1 MSFDKGRRARSRAIV
16 ARCRDAKAVA
26 VLQALADE
34 YREDTK
40 ECRPTI
46 GDLVVLTQLS
56 RSSVNRAIETLE
68 EDQLIAIDRRYGA
81 KHYYTLHLDG
91 QLTLRP
97 GPRAV
102 GAKVEKRN
110 TGFRLRPRR
119 KTHVTVTQVSA
130 PNPCHPDMGSE
141 RESDDNRSQAEIGS
155 CVTVTWVGDDPLCTP
170 GSQEIRTAT
179 AAPRLPFPIAL
190 KPPRP
195 KEQIA
200 KLAKDHRDAKLRRRV
215 AGYAVGLLLHPEH
228 GLALI
233 DEPVASEAALYAAV
247 KEICR
252 RKGLTDYGDAA
263 RAMSAS
269 VWWRNTLTGKA
280 VIAGK
285 APRPRDRERKPR

>member
-1 MSFDKGRRARSRAIV
+1 M
-16 ARCRDAKAVA
+16 
-26 VLQALADE
+26 LQALADE

-40 ECRPTI
+40 TCCPTI
-46 GDLVVLTQLS
+46 GDLVVLTRLS

-68 EDQLIAIDRRYGA
+68 DDQLIAIDRRNGSCN
-81 KHYYTLHLDG
+81 YYTLHLDG

-110 TGFRLRPRR
+110 TGFRLRPRLKSCVR
-119 KTHVTVTQVSA
+119 VTQL
-130 PNPCHPDMGSE
+130 
-141 RESDDNRSQAEIGS
+141 SDEKLCQGDTAFAVEAEGNRSQPEIGS
-155 CVTVTWVGDDPLCTP
+155 CVTVTQVPVDPLCTP
-170 GSQEIRTAT
+170 GSQEERTAT
-179 AAPRLPFPIAL
+179 AAPRLPFPLAL

-195 KEQIA
+195 KAQIA
-200 KLAKDHRDAKLRRRV
+200 MLAKDHRDAKLRRRV
-215 AGYAVGLLLHPEH
+215 AGYAVGLLKHPEH

-233 DEPVASEAALYAAV
+233 GERIASEAVLYAAV
-247 KEICR
+247 KALCR

-285 APRPRDRERKPR
+285 APRPRDRKPR